1 MTSLQRALAHFCAS
15 MTEAKVVNGVSAQ
28 MWLCCVCFIGLFIGK
43 QGLGRVVF
51 EKETAVQKK
60 QDEVK
65 TVATFVQ
72 NRQKHFDDRQLKQ
85 DLWRS
90 QLSCQAAT

>member
-1 MTSLQRALAHFCAS
+1 MKEGSS
-15 MTEAKVVNGVSAQ
+15 NGVCI
-28 MWLCCVCFIGLFIGK
+28 CCVCFIGLFIGK

-90 QLSCQAAT
+90 QLSCQQLDAQKVSQ